1 MTRSDSRMRLV
12 HRMRLGSCSGSHDFG
27 GQQQVVATD
36 CIVTIPFVCYRDWA
50 SRGLFVLL
58 KKLALGLAGVC
69 AVAITGVA
77 HAAEPVMYQEIT
89 ENKPD
94 LGANAK
100 AYVGDR
106 MLYSRSG
113 QFKQCITPRFDALK
127 TMLGANFVVK
137 SGEPLCKGVPSDEK
151 YNPEN
156 YINGSQGITQKVNY
170 KAKSD
175 GSFQLCA
182 NSMCTDTMPADALTV
197 GPTFI
202 SNKASVN
209 QSIEYAGKSGG
220 FLKFIY
226 AETGPQGERI
236 REFQIPENSAEMQ
249 YRGAIIQIAK
259 AGDGEIEYKVVR
271 SFQ

>member
-1 MTRSDSRMRLV
+1 MIK
-12 HRMRLGSCSGSHDFG
+12 GI
-27 GQQQVVATD
+27 A
-36 CIVTIPFVCYRDWA
+36 
-50 SRGLFVLL
+50 VLL
-58 KKLALGLAGVC
+58 KKLAMSIACMSSLAISG
-69 AVAITGVA
+69 AA
-77 HAAEPVMYQEIT
+77 HAGDPVMYQEIN
-89 ENKPD
+89 ESKPD
-94 LGANAK
+94 LGVNAK

-127 TMLGANFVVK
+127 AILGSNFVVK

-156 YINGSQGITQKVNY
+156 YINGSLGMSQKVNY
-170 KAKSD
+170 KVKSD

-182 NSMCTDTMPADALTV
+182 NSMCTDTMPANALTV

-202 SNKASVN
+202 SNKTSVK
-209 QSIEYAGKSGG
+209 QSIEYAGGSGG

-236 REFQIPENSAEMQ
+236 REFQIPENSTELQ
-249 YRGAIIQIAK
+249 YRGAIIQIVK
-259 AGDGEIEYKVVR
+259 ASGSEIEYKVVR

>member
-1 MTRSDSRMRLV
+1 M
-12 HRMRLGSCSGSHDFG
+12 
-27 GQQQVVATD
+27 Q
-36 CIVTIPFVCYRDWA
+36 
-50 SRGLFVLL
+50 L
-58 KKLALGLAGVC
+58 KELAFGLAGVC
-69 AVAITGVA
+69 VMATTGIA
-77 HAAEPVMYQEIT
+77 HAADPVMYQELT

-94 LGANAK
+94 LGASAK

-137 SGEPLCKGVPSDEK
+137 SGEPLCKGVPSDAK

-156 YINGSQGITQKVNY
+156 YINGSLAITYKVNY
-170 KAKSD
+170 KVKLD

-182 NSMCTDTMPADALTV
+182 NGTLCTDTKPADALSV
-197 GPTFI
+197 GPAFI
-202 SNKASVN
+202 SNKNSVN

-226 AETGPQGERI
+226 AETGSQGERN
-236 REFQIPENSAEMQ
+236 REFQIPENSNELQ
-249 YRGAIIQIAK
+249 YRGAMIQIAA

>member
-1 MTRSDSRMRLV
+1 MLLRKLI
-12 HRMRLGSCSGSHDFG
+12 LGF
-27 GQQQVVATD
+27 A
-36 CIVTIPFVCYRDWA
+36 
-50 SRGLFVLL
+50 GL
-58 KKLALGLAGVC
+58 C
-69 AVAITGVA
+69 TVAIADVA
-77 HAAEPVMYQEIT
+77 HAVDPVMYQEIT
-89 ENKPD
+89 ENRPD
-94 LGANAK
+94 LGAEAK

-137 SGEPLCKGVPSDEK
+137 SGEPLCKGIPSDEK
-151 YNPEN
+151 YSPEN
-156 YINGSQGITQKVNY
+156 YINGSLGITYKVNY
-170 KAKSD
+170 KVKPD
-175 GSFQLCA
+175 GSFQLCG
-182 NSMCTDTMPADALTV
+182 NGGLCTDTKPADTLSV
-197 GPTFI
+197 GPAFI
-202 SNKASVN
+202 NNKNSVN

-236 REFQIPENSAEMQ
+236 RDFQIPENSAELQ

>member
-1 MTRSDSRMRLV
+1 
-12 HRMRLGSCSGSHDFG
+12 
-27 GQQQVVATD
+27 
-36 CIVTIPFVCYRDWA
+36 
-50 SRGLFVLL
+50 
-58 KKLALGLAGVC
+58 
-69 AVAITGVA
+69 
-77 HAAEPVMYQEIT
+77 
-89 ENKPD
+89 
-94 LGANAK
+94 
-100 AYVGDR
+100 

-156 YINGSQGITQKVNY
+156 YINGSLGITYKVNY
-170 KAKSD
+170 KVKSD

-182 NSMCTDTMPADALTV
+182 NGGLCTDTKPADALSV
-197 GPTFI
+197 GPAFI
-202 SNKASVN
+202 NNKNSVN

-236 REFQIPENSAEMQ
+236 REFQIPENSAELQ

-259 AGDGEIEYKVVR
+259 ASDGEIEYKVVR